1 MMTRSYKFYYA
12 VFAGLF
18 KVLYNIKIEGKEN
31 IPKEDGFLVCSNHFS
46 ATDPIKISYAFKGHQ
61 VHYMAKKELFKIPG
75 LKQLIT
81 TLGAFPV
88 DRSRADVGAIKHM
101 LKLLESG
108 ESAAMFPQGTRH
120 PEEDPRGTTVKTGA
134 GMISARTNATVV
146 PVFIHQKNFKHRM
159 FRKSTVVIG
168 KPIKFEE
175 FGYDHEVQ
183 GEYARISNMIFER
196 ICKVGEESGY
206 LK

>member
-1 MMTRSYKFYYA
+1 
-12 VFAGLF
+12 
-18 KVLYNIKIEGKEN
+18 
-31 IPKEDGFLVCSNHFS
+31 
-46 ATDPIKISYAFKGHQ
+46 
-61 VHYMAKKELFKIPG
+61 
-75 LKQLIT
+75 
-81 TLGAFPV
+81 
-88 DRSRADVGAIKHM
+88 
-101 LKLLESG
+101 
-108 ESAAMFPQGTRH
+108 
-120 PEEDPRGTTVKTGA
+120 
-134 GMISARTNATVV
+134 MISARTNATVV